1 MDLKIK
7 RKLINLKDA
16 LIFAVI
22 LLCVGLMLFSGK
34 EKTRI
39 AVIAVDGK
47 TVKTVNLEKAA
58 DCVFTLE
65 EAPEV
70 TISIKSGEIAFKDS
84 RCPDGLCE
92 KNGYLK
98 RVGDTAAC
106 LPYKTVITVKGE
118 KTEFDGVSY

>member
-1 MDLKIK
+1 MGLKIK
-7 RKLINLKDA
+7 RKLINLKD
-16 LIFAVI
+16 IVFFAVI
-22 LLCVGLMLFSGK
+22 LLCVGLAVFSGK

-47 TVKTVNLEKAA
+47 TVKTVNLEETA
-58 DCVFTLE
+58 DCEFTLK

-70 TISIKSGEIAFKDS
+70 TISIKSGEIAFVNS

-92 KNGYLK
+92 KSGYLK
-98 RVGDTAAC
+98 RAGDTAAC
-106 LPYKTVITVKGE
+106 LPYKTVITVTGE